1 MRYFEFVV
9 HLRGE
14 GDDVDEA
21 WQDATDA
28 FAEDPGD
35 YSEATEETEDG
46 DPVTDGV
53 KGDEIE

>member
-28 FAEDPGD
+28 FAEDPG
-35 YSEATEETEDG
+35 EDG